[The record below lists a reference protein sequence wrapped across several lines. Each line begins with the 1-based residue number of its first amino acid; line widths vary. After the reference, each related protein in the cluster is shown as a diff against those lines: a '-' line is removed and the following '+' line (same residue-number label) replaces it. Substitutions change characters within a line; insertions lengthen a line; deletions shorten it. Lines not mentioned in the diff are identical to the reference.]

1 MKKNVYFADL
11 VLCNRVLIPCASL
24 DLASDGVVSSAAV
37 FWDVTK
43 ISPPQRGSIAYVTSQ
58 KTAAK
63 ETTDEEVAFGSLFL
77 ENEEQI
83 GKDQLR
89 NDAFHVKASHSAKN

>member
-1 MKKNVYFADL
+1 M
-11 VLCNRVLIPCASL
+11 
-24 DLASDGVVSSAAV
+24 
-37 FWDVTK
+37 
-43 ISPPQRGSIAYVTSQ
+43 TSQ

>member
-11 VLCNRVLIPCASL
+11 FLCNRVLIPCASL

-43 ISPPQRGSIAYVTSQ
+43 SSPPHPKGEHCVTSQ

-63 ETTDEEVAFGSLFL
+63 ETKDGEVAFGSLFL
-77 ENEEQI
+77 EN
-83 GKDQLR
+83 
-89 NDAFHVKASHSAKN
+89 